1 MSTARRAPL
10 ALLLLTSLAAQQR
23 PPQPPPPVSP
33 IITADRKLTF
43 RLLAPNATPNAIE
56 VRLVGGDIPDNAKG
70 APMTK
75 GENGLWEVTLGP
87 VPPGAYRY
95 HFNVGGLAVIDPR
108 NPATSESNNNTWS
121 LAVVPGSAA
130 FDTRQVPHGAVAAV
144 NYYSSTL
151 GRFRR
156 MHIYTPP
163 GYEAGKGSYPVFY
176 LLHGA
181 SDSDASWSTVGRAGI
196 ILDNLIADRK
206 AKPMILVMPAG
217 HTTPGGF
224 RVPGE
229 RDEFANDFLKD
240 IMPYVDS
247 HYRVRKGRASRA
259 IAGLSMGGNQTL
271 VIALPHLDQFA
282 YLGVFSSGLIGQ
294 FGATRPGAPLP
305 PPGPSWESQ
314 NLASLDNAA
323 WKKGLRLVWFGI
335 GKEDFLLKT
344 AQGTVDMLKKHR
356 FDVVYKETAGGHT
369 WLNWR
374 DYLAEFAPQL
384 FQ

>member
-1 MSTARRAPL
+1 
-10 ALLLLTSLAAQQR
+10 
-23 PPQPPPPVSP
+23 
-33 IITADRKLTF
+33 
-43 RLLAPNATPNAIE
+43 
-56 VRLVGGDIPDNAKG
+56 
-70 APMTK
+70 
-75 GENGLWEVTLGP
+75 
-87 VPPGAYRY
+87 
-95 HFNVGGLAVIDPR
+95 
-108 NPATSESNNNTWS
+108 
-121 LAVVPGSAA
+121 
-130 FDTRQVPHGAVAAV
+130 
-144 NYYSSTL
+144 
-151 GRFRR
+151 

-305 PPGPSWESQ
+305 PSGPSWESQ